1 MSKLQGD
8 PQWLKDSRERPVT
21 GASLITEVPTTHMD
35 ARFGKGDDIKIASVD
50 LLHAVSLVEIQVWCV
65 RNAVYQI
72 PTLELIQW
80 LRPKIAGK
88 KAIEIC
94 AGKGFFGKAFE
105 IPTTDSFM
113 QMRPDIRAYYAALRT
128 PVIEPPPHVEK
139 LEAMEAVRKYEPEVV
154 IASWATQL
162 WKSKADK
169 NASVHGV
176 DEDALLDFP
185 SVKTYIH
192 IGNEGVHG
200 DKRILRRPHKRER
213 HPFLVSRAHDQTANI
228 IYTWNV

>member
-1 MSKLQGD
+1 MSNPRD

-21 GASLITEVPTTHMD
+21 GAALIQNVSTALMD
-35 ARFGKGDDIKIASVD
+35 ERFGSGNNIKIATVEA
-50 LLHAVSLVEIQVWCV
+50 LRTVSLVEIQVWCV
-65 RNAVYQI
+65 KNAMYQV

-80 LRPKIAGK
+80 LRPQIAGK

-94 AGKGFFGKAFE
+94 AGKGVLGKAFE
-105 IPTTDSFM
+105 IPTTDSHM
-113 QMRPDIRAYYAALRT
+113 QMRKEIRAYYASLGQ
-128 PVIEPPPHVEK
+128 PVIEPPDFVEK
-139 LEAMEAVRKYEPEVV
+139 LDAMEAVRKYEPEVV

-162 WKSKADK
+162 WKSKADR
-169 NASVHGV
+169 NASMFGV

-200 DKRILRRPHKRER
+200 DKRILRRPHKRE
-213 HPFLVSRAHDQTANI
+213 HLPFLVSRAHNQAANI
-228 IYTWNV
+228 VYTWNVG